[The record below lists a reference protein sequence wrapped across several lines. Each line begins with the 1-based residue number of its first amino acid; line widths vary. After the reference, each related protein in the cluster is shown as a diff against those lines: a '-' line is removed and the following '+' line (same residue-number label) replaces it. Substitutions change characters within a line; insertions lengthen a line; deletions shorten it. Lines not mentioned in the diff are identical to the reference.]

1 MLENKTIVLGV
12 TGGIAAYKA
21 VELVSRLKKL
31 GANVHVI
38 MTKAATKFVT
48 PLTFQT
54 LSQNVV
60 SVDTFQSIKYWEVEH
75 ISLAQQADLFVVA
88 PASANMIGK
97 IANGIAD
104 DMLST
109 TIMATKADKLIV
121 PAMNTQMYLN
131 TIVQENMKKLGDF
144 GYKVIEPTSG
154 RLACGDI
161 GPGKFPEPASIEQ
174 EILNYFYKD
183 KDLQGKKVLI
193 TAGPTCE
200 AIDPVRFIT
209 NHSTGKM
216 GYAIAGEAVNR
227 GAEVLLISGPTKL
240 KVPKGVNAEFITS
253 TQEMYD
259 KVMEHFEA
267 ADIII
272 KSAAVSDYRPK
283 KVAQEKIKKSDGEF
297 SLTLERNKD
306 IAFELGK
313 IKGNKILVGF
323 AAETQDLIKNAKSK
337 IKKKNFDFII
347 ANDLTQEGAGF
358 GEDTNI
364 VRIIDNKGN
373 ILELP
378 KISKKEVAKEIL
390 NQVVKII

>member
-1 MLENKTIVLGV
+1 MLKDKTIVLGV

-21 VELVSRLKKL
+21 VDLVSRLKKL
-31 GANVHVI
+31 RATVHVI

-60 SVDTFQSIKYWEVEH
+60 SVDTFQSIKHWEVEH
-75 ISLAQQADLFVVA
+75 ISLAQQADLFVIA
-88 PASANMIGK
+88 PASANIIGK

-131 TIVQENMKKLGDF
+131 AVVQENIKKLQDF
-144 GYKVIEPTSG
+144 GYQVIEPASG
-154 RLACGDI
+154 RLACGDV
-161 GPGKFPEPASIEQ
+161 GVGKFPETVFIEQ
-174 EILNYFYKD
+174 EILNYFYKN

-216 GYAIAGEAVNR
+216 GYAIAAEAAKR
-227 GAEVLLISGPTKL
+227 GAEVILISGPTGL
-240 KVPKGVNAEFITS
+240 KVPKGVKAEFITS
-253 TQEMYD
+253 TQDMYNR
-259 KVMEHFEA
+259 VMDCFEI

-283 KVAQEKIKKSDGEF
+283 QVSPEKIKKSDSEF
-297 SLTLERNKD
+297 SLILERNKD

-313 IKGNKILVGF
+313 IKGDKVLIGF
-323 AAETQDLIKNAKSK
+323 AAETQDLIKNAQAKV
-337 IKKKNFDFII
+337 KKKNFDFIV
-347 ANDLTQEGAGF
+347 ANDLTREGAGF
-358 GEDTNI
+358 GGDTNI
-364 VRIIDNKGN
+364 VKIIDNRGN

-378 KISKKEVAKEIL
+378 KMSKKEVAKEIL

>member
-1 MLENKTIVLGV
+1 MLKNKTIVLGV

-109 TIMATKADKLIV
+109 TIMATKADKLII

-131 TIVQENMKKLGDF
+131 TVVQENIKKLQTF
-144 GYKVIEPTSG
+144 GYQIIKPTSG

-174 EILNYFYKD
+174 EILNYFYKN

-216 GYAIAGEAVNR
+216 GYAIASEAVNR

-240 KVPKGVNAEFITS
+240 KVPKDVNVEFITS
-253 TQEMYD
+253 TQEMYV

-283 KVAQEKIKKSDGEF
+283 KVAQEKIKKSDEEF